1 MDHPETN
8 ESAGAG
14 HACAG
19 TGVSPG
25 SSCRALVP
33 DRLPGHTS
41 DAGSGPRLRG
51 RRPMAGFLT
60 QLIVST
66 DPALR
71 PARSER
77 TKAAVAL
84 YARAA
89 AFGKRA

>member
-1 MDHPETN
+1 MDHPGTE
-8 ESAGAG
+8 ERVEAGR
-14 HACAG
+14 ACAG
-19 TGVSPG
+19 TGAAGASG
-25 SSCRALVP
+25 RALVP
-33 DRLPGHTS
+33 GHAPGAET
-41 DAGSGPRLRG
+41 GSGHRLRG

-60 QLIVST
+60 QLIVSA

-77 TKAAVAL
+77 TKAAAAL

>member
-1 MDHPETN
+1 
-8 ESAGAG
+8 
-14 HACAG
+14 
-19 TGVSPG
+19 
-25 SSCRALVP
+25 
-33 DRLPGHTS
+33 
-41 DAGSGPRLRG
+41 
-51 RRPMAGFLT
+51 MAGFLT
-60 QLIVST
+60 QLIVSA